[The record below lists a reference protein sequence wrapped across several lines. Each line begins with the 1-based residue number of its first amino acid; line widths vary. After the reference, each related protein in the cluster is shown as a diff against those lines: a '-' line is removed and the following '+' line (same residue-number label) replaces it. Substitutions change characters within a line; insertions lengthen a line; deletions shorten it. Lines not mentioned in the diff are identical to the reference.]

1 MTANYV
7 LKKMA
12 RIHCA
17 KGPKRCRTCK
27 KYAKD
32 KKLALLD
39 IAPDNHPM
47 AARPMIELD
56 VEGEKTFL
64 PFDVIAYFDTVE
76 EAQEYAEKNDLIF
89 DLISNED

>member
-27 KYAKD
+27 KYAKE
-32 KKLALLD
+32 KKLTLLD
-39 IAPDNHPM
+39 IAPDEHPM

-64 PFDVIAYFDTVE
+64 PFDVVAYFDTVE
-76 EAQEYAEKNDLIF
+76 EAQKYAEKNDLTF
-89 DLISNED
+89 DIISNED